1 MPTGPVKTLF
11 DPNPQYASKPAKTG
25 KLPVNLVDVDKANL
39 DMSILF
45 QDERL
50 LNDPQTTGESPENT
64 YSDGRRAASQD
75 ASTSRTTAAHQ
86 SGSDSEDDIPLA
98 VRRQTKSRSVGFD
111 PISEDEDIHQP
122 PKEKTK
128 KAKKVEVT
136 DPKKPKRGPG
146 RPRKHP
152 LPDSAP

>member
-1 MPTGPVKTLF
+1 IQTLGMVTVG
-11 DPNPQYASKPAKTG
+11 QRHAIQQLHAETSASNSKVDDRLNELK
-25 KLPVNLVDVDKANL
+25 KVNEMFTEELKNQEL
-39 DMSILF
+39 ITKGFYEHLI
-45 QDERL
+45 ETRI
-50 LNDPQTTGESPENT
+50 QTLT
-64 YSDGRRAASQD
+64 
-75 ASTSRTTAAHQ
+75 AHQ
-86 SGSDSEDDIPLA
+86 SGSDSEEDIPLA
-98 VRRQTKSRSVGFD
+98 VRRQTKSRSVDFD